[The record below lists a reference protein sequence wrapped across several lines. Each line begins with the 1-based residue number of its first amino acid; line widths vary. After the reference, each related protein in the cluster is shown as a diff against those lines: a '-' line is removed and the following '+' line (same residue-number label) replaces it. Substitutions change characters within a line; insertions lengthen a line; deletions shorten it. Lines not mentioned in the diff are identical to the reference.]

1 MFNDFGNFIIFLTV
15 FIVILFMYSHLQ
27 FEWKISNNYD
37 ILKINEPTKDEMEN
51 IYKLKQPISF
61 TSITYKNLICQLS
74 LTNLVDK
81 IPKHGIN
88 YIHKCLENINSTEK
102 YELKTKP
109 INQVIFDLTKE
120 NSEILLME
128 NQKNIESII
137 NLIISNNTK
146 LLSVWNDLKTKYLA
160 PFCNMSTQYDLYS
173 GTINSLSE
181 LKINNRS
188 RQYLCVSE
196 GSCDV
201 IFVPP
206 KDVTYH
212 MINTSTEKVNLTEM
226 KKTSL
231 EPGDVCVIPNNWG
244 FYIKYNDL
252 TSIISIQ
259 YISIFHY
266 LSNTM
271 YSIKRYISNFQK
283 YK

>member
-1 MFNDFGNFIIFLTV
+1 MFNDFGNLIIFLTV
-15 FIVILFMYSHLQ
+15 FIVILFVYSHLQ
-27 FEWKISNNYD
+27 FEWKISNNYE
-37 ILKINEPTKDEMEN
+37 ILKINEPTKDELEN
-51 IYKLKQPISF
+51 IYKLKQPVSF

-120 NSEILLME
+120 NSEILLKG

-137 NLIISNNTK
+137 NLVISNNNK
-146 LLSVWNDLKTKYLA
+146 LLSVWNIFNSKYLA
-160 PFCNMSTQYDLYS
+160 PFCNMLTKHDLYS

-181 LKINNRS
+181 FKINSGS

-226 KKTSL
+226 KKISL
-231 EPGDVCVIPNNWG
+231 EPGDLCVIPNNWG

-266 LSNTM
+266 LSNMM
-271 YSIKRYISNFQK
+271 YSIKRYISNFQR